1 MSENL
6 SAAENASAPSL
17 SQLLNSTDFAAVT
30 DPRQLPQ
37 PAALPIQQA
46 THKICPEHFIV
57 NEQLDIE
64 FSGEGEHLWVF
75 IQKTGM
81 NTVHAAK
88 LLADWACI
96 PERDVGYSGLKDR
109 QAVTTQWFSL
119 RIPNRTLPEVAFNP
133 SLANDTVIDEQN
145 ESAAVA
151 IKTADETTTPQE
163 QIAVLEQHWHNKKLS
178 HGAHKANQFILTLT
192 EVQADDQA
200 AVESR
205 LQQIAQ
211 NGVPNY
217 FGGQRFG
224 HGGNNISEAL
234 KWFHDEALKAAT
246 KVNTEQSENSGD
258 TDNKRDDKRGNR
270 KNDHKKNRKIS
281 KRLREQHS
289 MRLSAARSLI
299 FNRILASRVADNTW
313 NSGLVGEVFNLAGTG
328 SIFTSEQ
335 LDDTLLERLQAQD
348 IHPTAPLWG
357 LDNDKVSGDARELEE
372 QIIASEPVLTRL
384 AQGLE
389 AQQIKAQRRALR
401 LVPQELAWQWLD
413 EASLQLQF
421 SLPTGSYATSVLYSL
436 VQQLNSH
443 Q

>member
-6 SAAENASAPSL
+6 SAAENASALSL
-17 SQLLNSTDFAAVT
+17 SQLLNSTDFAAFT
-30 DPRQLPQ
+30 DPSQLPQ
-37 PAALPIQQA
+37 PATLPIQQA

-64 FSGEGEHLWVF
+64 FSGEGEHLWLF

-81 NTVHAAK
+81 NTAHAAK
-88 LLADWACI
+88 LLAEWAGI

-119 RIPNRTLPEVAFNP
+119 RIPNRTLPEAPFNP
-133 SLANDTVIDEQN
+133 VLTDDTVLNGQSTVETTIAS
-145 ESAAVA
+145 ESAS
-151 IKTADETTTPQE
+151 PQE

-178 HGAHKANQFILTLT
+178 RGAHKANQFILTLT
-192 EVQADDQA
+192 EVQADAPA
-200 AVESR
+200 AVDSR

-211 NGVPNY
+211 EGVPNY
-217 FGGQRFG
+217 FGAQRFG

-234 KWFHDEALKAAT
+234 KWFHDEQLKAAPIAP
-246 KVNTEQSENSGD
+246 NEQPEKSEPTAH
-258 TDNKRDDKRGNR
+258 TDNQRKDKRGKRN
-270 KNDHKKNRKIS
+270 KERKIS

-289 MRLSAARSLI
+289 MRLSAARSVI
-299 FNRILASRVADNTW
+299 FNRILAARVSDGTW
-313 NSGLVGEVFNLAGTG
+313 HSGLAGEVFNLAGTG
-328 SIFTSEQ
+328 SIFASEQ
-335 LDDTLLERLQAQD
+335 LDATLLERVQAQD

-357 LDNDKVSGDARELEE
+357 LDNDKVTGVARQLEDE
-372 QIIASEPVLTRL
+372 IIESEPVLTRL

-389 AQQIKAQRRALR
+389 AQKVKAQRRALR
-401 LVPQELAWQWLD
+401 LVPQELAWQWLGD
-413 EASLQLQF
+413 ASLQLQF

>member
-1 MSENL
+1 
-6 SAAENASAPSL
+6 
-17 SQLLNSTDFAAVT
+17 
-30 DPRQLPQ
+30 
-37 PAALPIQQA
+37 
-46 THKICPEHFIV
+46 
-57 NEQLDIE
+57 
-64 FSGEGEHLWVF
+64 
-75 IQKTGM
+75 
-81 NTVHAAK
+81 
-88 LLADWACI
+88 
-96 PERDVGYSGLKDR
+96 
-109 QAVTTQWFSL
+109 
-119 RIPNRTLPEVAFNP
+119 
-133 SLANDTVIDEQN
+133 
-145 ESAAVA
+145 
-151 IKTADETTTPQE
+151 
-163 QIAVLEQHWHNKKLS
+163 
-178 HGAHKANQFILTLT
+178 
-192 EVQADDQA
+192 
-200 AVESR
+200 
-205 LQQIAQ
+205 
-211 NGVPNY
+211 VPNY

-234 KWFHDEALKAAT
+234 KWFHDEALKAASSKD
-246 KVNTEQSENSGD
+246 KVAADSANHSADKPG
-258 TDNKRDDKRGNR
+258 KRGNR
-270 KNDHKKNRKIS
+270 KKERKIS

-328 SIFTSEQ
+328 SIFASDT
-335 LDDTLLERLQAQD
+335 LDATLLERVQAQD

-357 LDNDKVSGDARELEE
+357 LDNDKVTGDARELEE

>member
-17 SQLLNSTDFAAVT
+17 SQLLNSSDFAAVT

-37 PAALPIQQA
+37 PAALPIQRA

-88 LLADWACI
+88 LLADWAGI

-133 SLANDTVIDEQN
+133 SLANDTVLNEQN

-151 IKTADETTTPQE
+151 IKTADETTTQQE

-178 HGAHKANQFILTLT
+178 RGAHKANQFILTLT

-200 AVESR
+200 AVEAR
-205 LQQIAQ
+205 LQQITQ
-211 NGVPNY
+211 DGVPNY

-234 KWFHDEALKAAT
+234 KWFHDEALKAASSID
-246 KVNTEQSENSGD
+246 KVPANSANHSEDKLG
-258 TDNKRDDKRGNR
+258 KRGNR
-270 KNDHKKNRKIS
+270 KKERKIS

-299 FNRILASRVADNTW
+299 FNRILATRVADNTW

-328 SIFTSEQ
+328 SIFASDT
-335 LDDTLLERLQAQD
+335 LDATLLERVQAQD

-357 LDNDKVSGDARELEE
+357 LDNDKVIGEARELEE

-436 VQQLNSH
+436 VEQLNSH

>member
-1 MSENL
+1 MSENIPT
-6 SAAENASAPSL
+6 STDAAANAPSL
-17 SQLLNSTDFAAVT
+17 SQVLADTDFATFT
-30 DPRQLPQ
+30 DPRSLPQ
-37 PAALPIQQA
+37 PAALPICQA
-46 THKICPEHFIV
+46 THKICPEHFVV

-88 LLADWACI
+88 LLAEWAGI

-119 RIPNRTLPEVAFNP
+119 RIPNRTLPESPFNP
-133 SLANDTVIDEQN
+133 SLAEDTPANEPSTAAID
-145 ESAAVA
+145 AKIADATA
-151 IKTADETTTPQE
+151 IPQE

-178 HGAHKANQFILTLT
+178 RGAHKANQFIITLT
-192 EVQADDQA
+192 EVQADDLA
-200 AVESR
+200 AVEAR

-211 NGVPNY
+211 DGVPNY

-234 KWFHDEALKAAT
+234 KWFHDEALKAASST
-246 KVNTEQSENSGD
+246 DKVAASSANHNEDKSG
-258 TDNKRDDKRGNR
+258 KRGNR
-270 KNDHKKNRKIS
+270 KKERKIS

-313 NSGLVGEVFNLAGTG
+313 NSGLIGEVFNLAGTG
-328 SIFTSEQ
+328 SIFASDT
-335 LDDTLLERLQAQD
+335 LDATLLERLQAQD

-357 LDNDKVSGDARELEE
+357 LENDKVSGDARELEE

-389 AQQIKAQRRALR
+389 AHQIKAQRRALR
-401 LVPQELAWQWLD
+401 LVPQELAWQWLTP
-413 EASLQLQF
+413 ASLQLEF
-421 SLPTGSYATSVLYSL
+421 ALPTGSYATSVLYSV